1 MTGRAIT
8 VGYLYPEI
16 MSGYGDRGNL
26 AAITRRCG
34 WRGIAADVRELRLGD
49 PVDPGEVDLFVIG
62 NGGEFHQRLIATDL
76 ADVKGPGICEAVDD
90 GAALLAV
97 GAGYELLGRF
107 YQPARGVELPGAR
120 LFDTWTIQQ
129 GADLT
134 SASCTL
140 TEARAGRAIGDLLV
154 QWDAEL
160 LVGFENHSA
169 RTYLGPTARPL
180 GQRRRR
186 AGEQRRRRR
195 GCPPRQRD
203 RDLPSRPVPA
213 AEPGAHRLPDPRCAA
228 APLRRGRARSAARPA
243 RARRPGRRR
252 GAASGKPAGPEP
264 VGAGHTFRPLRSG
277 RGWPLNA
284 ARFSPGATSAARN
297 TRRPDYVCAGR
308 LTCELSVKATRIE
321 NRDESTVQHTAGDMD
336 DKQILGHIDELIK
349 TEHELRAKLAAGE
362 LSTDQEHA
370 QLKAAEEALDQCWDL
385 LRQRRARR
393 EFNED
398 AGDSAARPASEVEG
412 YLQ

>member
-1 MTGRAIT
+1 MTRRAIT

-140 TEARAGRAIGDLLV
+140 AEARAGRAIGDLLV

-180 GQRRRR
+180 GRVVAGQGNNGDGGEGVRLGNAIGTYLRGPCLPRNPVLTDFLIHAALQRRY
-186 AGEQRRRRR
+186 GE
-195 GCPPRQRD
+195 
-203 RDLPSRPVPA
+203 
-213 AEPGAHRLPDPRCAA
+213 AELAPLPDQ
-228 APLRRGRARSAARPA
+228 LEHAARDAAVA
-243 RARRPGRRR
+243 RHQGSRPGRSRSAR
-252 GAASGKPAGPEP
+252 VIHSARYAPAG
-264 VGAGHTFRPLRSG
+264 
-277 RGWPLNA
+277 
-284 ARFSPGATSAARN
+284 
-297 TRRPDYVCAGR
+297 AGR
-308 LTCELSVKATRIE
+308 
-321 NRDESTVQHTAGDMD
+321 
-336 DKQILGHIDELIK
+336 
-349 TEHELRAKLAAGE
+349 
-362 LSTDQEHA
+362 
-370 QLKAAEEALDQCWDL
+370 
-385 LRQRRARR
+385 
-393 EFNED
+393 
-398 AGDSAARPASEVEG
+398 
-412 YLQ
+412 